1 MFDCIVQ
8 TSEALRRAAERHS
21 ETLFPALCGC
31 LACGTT
37 QLIAAPSIGICA
49 ACGAEL
55 TVLTSVTTSQAPD
68 EEPEVLSPFAA

>member
-8 TSEALRRAAERHS
+8 ASEALRTAAARDS

-31 LACGTT
+31 EACLTT

-49 ACGAEL
+49 ECGAEQ
-55 TVLTSVTTSQAPD
+55 TVLMSASTPRAPD
-68 EEPEVLSPFAA
+68 QELEVLSPFAA